1 VDARGQRMWMV
12 MAPVQTDKTKESL
25 AEVVKE
31 LKGAVTDR
39 PLTTAEI
46 NDAKD
51 RQVKTLAGRWETGS
65 AVSSALGEIVTY
77 GLPDDYYTTY
87 SDQVRGATDAAVNAA
102 AKKFVNNDQ
111 MVWVVIGDRVKVEQ
125 GIRELGLGDIVL
137 LDADGR
143 PKNPT
148 P

>member
-1 VDARGQRMWMV
+1 
-12 MAPVQTDKTKESL
+12 MAPVQTVKTKESL

-51 RQVKTLAGRWETGS
+51 RQIKTLAGRWETS
-65 AVSSALGEIVTY
+65 ASVSSALGEIVTY

-87 SDQVRGATDAAVNAA
+87 SDRVRGASDAAVNAA

-111 MVWVVIGDRVKVEQ
+111 MVWVVIGDRAKVES

-143 PKNPT
+143 PKTPT